1 MLRSRCQLSCVGSV
15 RAKALGTVYECEG
28 EICVGGEL
36 QLVKNLRLLNEGSD
50 CGKVMCF

>member
-15 RAKALGTVYECEG
+15 REKALGTVYEREG

-36 QLVKNLRLLNEGSD
+36 QPGKNLEELN
-50 CGKVMCF
+50 